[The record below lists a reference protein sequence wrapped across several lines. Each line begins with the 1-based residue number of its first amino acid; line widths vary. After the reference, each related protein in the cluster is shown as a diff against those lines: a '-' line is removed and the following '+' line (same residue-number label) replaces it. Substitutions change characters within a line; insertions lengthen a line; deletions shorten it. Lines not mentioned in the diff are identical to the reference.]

1 MTEGTQPVQITPP
14 EKKWDIYDVL
24 GGTLSLKWIRPLLY
38 NLGGRKV
45 AVGGGGLA
53 IISQI
58 VSSAMADWPKAIACL
73 AVAVLCVGTGFGIA
87 HEDAAEKNG
96 GTE

>member
-1 MTEGTQPVQITPP
+1 MAD
-14 EKKWDIYDVL
+14 EKKMDMFDVL
-24 GGTLSLKWIRPLLY
+24 GGALSFKWIRPLMY
-38 NLGGRKV
+38 NLGGRKM

-58 VSSAMADWPKAIACL
+58 VSSTMADWPKAIACL

-87 HEDAAEKNG
+87 HEDSTTKKGAGK
-96 GTE
+96 